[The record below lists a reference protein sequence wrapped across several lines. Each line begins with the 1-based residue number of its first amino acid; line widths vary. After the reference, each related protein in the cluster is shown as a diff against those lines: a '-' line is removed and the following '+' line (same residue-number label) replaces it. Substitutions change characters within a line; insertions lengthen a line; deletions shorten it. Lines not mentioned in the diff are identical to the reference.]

1 MNSEKEAK
9 IINILNKA
17 EQIRNNNKSI
27 LDAKLGKIKSGYII
41 CIGGSFV
48 GMIIGIIWGF
58 KRRRICCNDLWRI
71 MCCNRW

>member
-27 LDAKLGKIKSGYII
+27 LDAKLKVDILY
-41 CIGGSFV
+41 V
-48 GMIIGIIWGF
+48 
-58 KRRRICCNDLWRI
+58 
-71 MCCNRW
+71 

>member
-48 GMIIGIIWGF
+48 GMIIGII
-58 KRRRICCNDLWRI
+58 
-71 MCCNRW
+71 